1 MCGFAPPR
9 VVKSRL
15 DMDELDRVSEVARLL
30 KHSRAAIAF
39 TGAGISTMSGIPDF
53 RSPHSGLWTNVD
65 PLAVAS
71 IYGFRQNPTAFY
83 EWVYP
88 LARKSIDAEPNPAHR
103 ALAQLETRG
112 FLHAVITQN
121 IDMLHRRAGSKC
133 IYELHGH
140 LREATCTHCFAV
152 YPGEPILL
160 QFLEDRQI
168 PHCPVCGGV
177 IKPNVILFGEQLPYS
192 ELQAAQKAAR
202 HADLMLIVGS
212 SLEVAPAS
220 HLPVLAQHHGAR
232 LVIINLEPTHLDH
245 LASIV
250 LHADA
255 AEILPE
261 VVRRLES

>member
-1 MCGFAPPR
+1 MA
-9 VVKSRL
+9 
-15 DMDELDRVSEVARLL
+15 ELVGVSEVARLL
-30 KHSRAAIAF
+30 KHSRSAIAF

-53 RSPHSGLWTNVD
+53 RSPHAGLWTHAD
-65 PLAVAS
+65 PMAVAS
-71 IYGFRQNPTAFY
+71 IYGFRQNPAAFY

-88 LARKSIDAEPNPAHR
+88 LARKSLDAEPNPAHY
-103 ALAQLETRG
+103 ALAELEKRG
-112 FLHAVITQN
+112 IIHAVITQN
-121 IDMLHRRAGSKC
+121 IDMLHTRAGSKC

-152 YPGEPILL
+152 YPADPILH

-168 PHCPVCGGV
+168 PRCPACGGV
-177 IKPNVILFGEQLPYS
+177 IKPNVILFGEQLPYA

-220 HLPVLAQHHGAR
+220 DLPMLAHHHGAR

-245 LASIV
+245 LASVV

-255 AEILPE
+255 ADILPE
-261 VVRRLES
+261 VLHRMET